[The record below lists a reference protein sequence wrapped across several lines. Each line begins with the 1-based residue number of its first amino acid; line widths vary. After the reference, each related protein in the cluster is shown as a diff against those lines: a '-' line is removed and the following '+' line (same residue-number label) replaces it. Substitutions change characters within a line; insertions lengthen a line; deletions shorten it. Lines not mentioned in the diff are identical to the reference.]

1 MNYNRPELLQ
11 KLAGEYVLGTMS
23 ARTRRRFERILA
35 ENPSA
40 RFAVERWQDRLM
52 PMADEWPTRAPP
64 ADLWKKIETKALV
77 RASTV
82 IPAAQN
88 RPDSEQISKKSR
100 EIEKQ
105 SYFSR
110 WFSFGNLSLLGTG
123 AALAFAVFT
132 IVPLLQKMNAPQ
144 VATMGGLPQSYVA
157 VLSGA
162 DSQGAM
168 LVSSPRYSKALSV
181 KVLAA
186 VTLAPNQELRLW
198 ALPKEGAPIALGAIP
213 ANGKVELAMAG
224 TAEEVLGK
232 IPFLG
237 VTIEEKGTQIAAL
250 PEKFAFRGP
259 CVKLW

>member
-1 MNYNRPELLQ
+1 MNYDRPDLLQ
-11 KLAGEYVLGTMS
+11 RLAGEYVLGTMS
-23 ARTRRRFERILA
+23 ALTRRRFERILA

-40 RFAVERWQDRLM
+40 RFAVERWQARLM
-52 PMADEWPTRAPP
+52 PMADELPARAPP
-64 ADLWKKIETKALV
+64 ADLWKKIESRAL
-77 RASTV
+77 TPL

-88 RPDSEQISKKSR
+88 KPKLEQISKKNR
-100 EIEKQ
+100 EIEKP
-105 SYFSR
+105 SFFSR

-132 IVPLLQKMNAPQ
+132 VVPLLQEMNTPQ

-168 LVSSPRYSKALSV
+168 LVSSPRHSKALSV

-186 VTLAPNQELRLW
+186 VVLAPNQELRLW

-213 ANGKVELAMAG
+213 NTGKAELAMSG

-237 VTIEEKGTQIAAL
+237 VTIEEKGAQIAAL
-250 PEKFAFRGP
+250 PQQFAYRGP

>member
-23 ARTRRRFERILA
+23 ALTRRRFERILA

-40 RFAVERWQDRLM
+40 RFAVERWQERLM
-52 PMADEWPTRAPP
+52 PMADELPARAPP
-64 ADLWKKIETKALV
+64 ADLWKKIESKAL
-77 RASTV
+77 ASP

-88 RPDSEQISKKSR
+88 RPISEQISQKNR
-100 EIEKQ
+100 ETEQQ
-105 SYFSR
+105 SFLSR

-168 LVSSPRYSKALSV
+168 LVSSPRHSKALSV

-186 VTLAPNQELRLW
+186 VALAPNQELRLW
-198 ALPKEGAPIALGAIP
+198 ALPKEGAPIALGVIP
-213 ANGKVELAMAG
+213 ANGKAELAISG

-237 VTIEEKGTQIAAL
+237 VTIEEKGAQTAAL
-250 PEKFAFRGP
+250 PEKFAYRGP

>member
-11 KLAGEYVLGTMS
+11 KLAGEYVLGTMP
-23 ARTRRRFERILA
+23 ALTRRRFERILA

-40 RFAVERWQDRLM
+40 RFAVARWQERLT
-52 PMADEWPTRAPP
+52 PMADELPQRAPP
-64 ADLWKKIETKALV
+64 TDLWKKIESKALLPP
-77 RASTV
+77 

-88 RPDSEQISKKSR
+88 SPKSEQISPKNR
-100 EIEKQ
+100 AIEKQ
-105 SYFSR
+105 SFFAR
-110 WFSFGNLSLLGTG
+110 WLSFGNLSLLGSG

-132 IVPLLQKMNAPQ
+132 IVPLLQKMNTPQ

-162 DSQGAM
+162 DSKGAM
-168 LVSSPRYSKALSV
+168 LVSSPRHSKALSV

-186 VTLAPNQELRLW
+186 VALAPNQELRLW
-198 ALPKEGAPIALGAIP
+198 ALPKEGAPIALGTIP
-213 ANGKVELAMAG
+213 ANGKAELAMSG
-224 TAEEVLGK
+224 TAEEVLGQ

-237 VTIEEKGTQIAAL
+237 VTIEEKGAQIAAL

>member
-1 MNYNRPELLQ
+1 MNFNRPELLQ

-23 ARTRRRFERILA
+23 ALTRRRFERILA

-40 RFAVERWQDRLM
+40 RFAVERWQERLT
-52 PMADEWPTRAPP
+52 PMADELPTRAPP
-64 ADLWKKIETKALV
+64 MDLWKKIESKAL
-77 RASTV
+77 AAP

-88 RPDSEQISKKSR
+88 RSNSAQISRKKS

-105 SYFSR
+105 SFFSR

-132 IVPLLQKMNAPQ
+132 IVPILQKMNAPQ

-168 LVSSPRYSKALSV
+168 LVSSPRHSKALSV

-186 VTLAPNQELRLW
+186 VALAPNQELRLW

-213 ANGKVELAMAG
+213 ANGKAELAMAG

-237 VTIEEKGTQIAAL
+237 VTIEEKGAQIAAL
-250 PEKFAFRGP
+250 SEKFAYRGP

>member
-1 MNYNRPELLQ
+1 MNYNRPDLLQ
-11 KLAGEYVLGTMS
+11 RLAGEYVLGTMS
-23 ARTRRRFERILA
+23 ALTRRRFERILA

-40 RFAVERWQDRLM
+40 RFAVERWQARLM
-52 PMADEWPTRAPP
+52 PMADELPPRAPP
-64 ADLWKKIETKALV
+64 ADLWKKIESKAL
-77 RASTV
+77 SSP

-88 RPDSEQISKKSR
+88 GPNSKQIPRKKL

-105 SYFSR
+105 SFFSR

-123 AALAFAVFT
+123 AAIAFAVFT

-162 DSQGAM
+162 DNQGAM
-168 LVSSPRYSKALSV
+168 LVSSPRHSKALSV

-186 VTLAPNQELRLW
+186 VALAPNQELRLW
-198 ALPKEGAPIALGAIP
+198 ALPKEGVPIALGAIP
-213 ANGKVELAMAG
+213 NNGKAELAMTG
-224 TAEEVLGK
+224 TAEEVLGT

-237 VTIEEKGTQIAAL
+237 VTIEEKGSQIAAL
-250 PEKFAFRGP
+250 PHQFAYRGP